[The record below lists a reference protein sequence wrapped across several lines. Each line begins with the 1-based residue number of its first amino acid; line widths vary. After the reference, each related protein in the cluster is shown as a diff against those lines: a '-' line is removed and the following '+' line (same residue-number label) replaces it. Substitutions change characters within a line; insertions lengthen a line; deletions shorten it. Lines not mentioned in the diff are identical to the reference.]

1 MIKIGSGDK
10 SEVFKLDD
18 GRILKL
24 FVPHFA
30 YLAPDEAEIAH
41 VLARAGVEAPRVEE
55 VREIDGRP
63 ALVFGNL
70 PAGRT
75 LSAAVRQAPWNI
87 VGLARNLA
95 AMHAAVHDC
104 VSGELPSQRDRLIHE
119 IDSSRPVSAET
130 RQQALEV
137 LAELPDGETVCHND
151 IHMLNIIVHSEGAM
165 IIDWVLATRG
175 NPLADVAAA
184 LLQLRFGE
192 RPRGVVAGAALEAG
206 RALFWRSYLSRYL
219 SLRPGGREELARWEL
234 PVAVGLAG
242 RREGRMKEQL
252 VRRVDELS
260 SRGRHGSAGGE
271 A

>member
-1 MIKIGSGDK
+1 MIRIGAGDK
-10 SEVFKLDD
+10 SEVFLLED

-30 YLAPDEAEIAH
+30 YLAPDEEQIAH
-41 VLARAGVEAPRVEE
+41 MLARAGVEAPRVEE
-55 VREIDGRP
+55 TREIDGRP

-75 LSAAVRQAPWNI
+75 LSAAVRRAPWRI
-87 VGLARNLA
+87 VSLARNLA
-95 AMHAAVHDC
+95 VLHAAVHHC
-104 VSGELPSQRDRLIHE
+104 ESGELPSQRERLAEE
-119 IDSSRPVSAET
+119 IRNSRPIAEAI
-130 RQQALEV
+130 RREALRV

-151 IHMLNIIVHSEGAM
+151 IHMLNVIVHSEGAM

-192 RPRGVVAGAALEAG
+192 RPRGLAGAALEAG
-206 RALFWRSYLSRYL
+206 RALFWRSYSSRYL
-219 SLRPGGREELARWEL
+219 GLRPGVREELARWEL
-234 PVAVGLAG
+234 PIAVGLAG

-252 VRRVDELS
+252 VQRVNELTARNRS
-260 SRGRHGSAGGE
+260 SGDAS
-271 A
+271 